1 MLMNRPARRL
11 LLACFLL
18 AVAAVPVRAQAPIV
32 LEVDASEAPK
42 KILHAHLTIPAK
54 PGQLTLYYPKWIPG
68 EHGPTGPITDLVG
81 LKLTAGGKKVAW
93 KRDEV
98 DMFAIHCEVPEGAD
112 HLDVALDFLLATS
125 KEGFTSA
132 ASASAKLAVISWN
145 QVLLYPKGATI
156 QEMQCRAS
164 LRLPSGWKLGTALP
178 IDKQAD
184 ALTTFSPVSLETLVD
199 SPVLC
204 GAYLRQTLLGPDGG
218 PAHYLVMACDSEAG
232 LEMTA
237 EYRVKYDRLISEAG
251 ALFGAR
257 HYKSYR
263 FLLALSDQLAHFG
276 EEHHESSDNHA
287 PERMFL
293 DSETRLLYST
303 LLSHEYTHSWNGKY
317 RRPVDMIV
325 DDFQKPIRTR
335 ELWVYE
341 GLTEYYGMVLA
352 ARSGLY
358 TPEQFHDHL
367 GVIVE
372 WAKNQKGRSW
382 RPLDDT
388 AVAAQLLYQAPRGGQ
403 ARRRG
408 VDFYDEGVLLWL
420 DADTLIREKTQGKKS
435 LDDFCRRFHG
445 GKGGAPAVKGYTFD
459 DVVNDLSAV
468 VEHDWKAFLT
478 ERLTATDAAPPLD
491 GVKRGGWK
499 LGYDDKPS
507 DYLSAQESENKSIDL
522 TTTLGLIVKEDGSV
536 VDVIPDK
543 PADKAGVAPGM
554 KVVAVNTRRFSTQVL
569 RTALAATKKSD
580 AGVQLLVENG
590 DYFQT
595 YALAY
600 KGGEKYPRLER
611 DESVKTD
618 LIGATIKPLT
628 K

>member
-1 MLMNRPARRL
+1 
-11 LLACFLL
+11 
-18 AVAAVPVRAQAPIV
+18 
-32 LEVDASEAPK
+32 
-42 KILHAHLTIPAK
+42 
-54 PGQLTLYYPKWIPG
+54 
-68 EHGPTGPITDLVG
+68 
-81 LKLTAGGKKVAW
+81 
-93 KRDEV
+93 
-98 DMFAIHCEVPEGAD
+98 MFAIHCDVPQGAD
-112 HLDVALDFLLATS
+112 SLEVALDFLLATS

-145 QVLLYPKGATI
+145 QVLLYPKGAKI
-156 QEMQCRAS
+156 QEAQCRAS

-184 ALTTFSPVSLETLVD
+184 ALTTFNPVSLETLVD

-204 GAYLRQTLLGPDGG
+204 GAYLRETPLGSDEG
-218 PAHYLVMACDSEAG
+218 PRHYLIMACDSEAG
-232 LEMTA
+232 LEMTP
-237 EYRVKYDRLISEAG
+237 EYKAKYDRLVAEAG
-251 ALFGAR
+251 ALFGTR

-276 EEHHESSDNHA
+276 EEHHECSDNHA
-287 PERMFL
+287 PERML
-293 DSETRLLYST
+293 VDTETRLLYST
-303 LLSHEYTHSWNGKY
+303 LLSHEFTHSWNGKY
-317 RRPVDMIV
+317 RRPADMIV

-372 WAKNQKGRSW
+372 WAKNQKGRTW
-382 RPLDDT
+382 RPLEDT
-388 AVAAQLLYQAPRGGQ
+388 AVAAQLLYPPPHGGQ

-445 GKGGAPAVKGYTFD
+445 SKGAGKDGAPAVKGYTFD
-459 DVVNDLSAV
+459 DVVNDLNAV
-468 VEHDWKAFLT
+468 VEYDWKAFLT
-478 ERLTATDAAPPLD
+478 KRLTATDATPPLD

-507 DYLSAQESENKSIDL
+507 DYQSAQESENKTIDV
-522 TTTLGLIVKEDGSV
+522 TATLGLIVKEDGSV

-554 KVVAVNTRRFSTQVL
+554 KVVAVNTRRFSSQVL
-569 RTALAATKKSD
+569 RTALAGTKKGD
-580 AGVQLLVENG
+580 GGVQLLVENG

-595 YALAY
+595 YPLDY
-600 KGGEKYPRLER
+600 KGGEKYPHLER
-611 DESVKTD
+611 DESVKAD
-618 LIGATIKPLT
+618 LIGDILKPLR
-628 K
+628 